1 MRNNFKPKATN
12 VVTCSALVSYMAMQA
27 AFAAGSS
34 PQTTDYTTKIV
45 MQPGLSLTF
54 PVHDG
59 LDSRWQHVGDYEFVA
74 EIVESSDQSYAY
86 KWMMTAPADAEGFRA
101 TEAAD
106 LRSSRRVS
114 LFYPKNQSC
123 TLVGCANAIRVS
135 DATYNDLK
143 RGGPAE
149 FELDGPD
156 SLLVHNQ
163 ETMPVP
169 HMIQLDGEEMV
180 DVKVNG
186 LTLPVRAI
194 RARTD
199 NNWHYWILDNP
210 RFPIMLKGDGPFRWD
225 PPAFAYAGGLPFQ
238 IGDEQNQGGA
248 GGSGNPIAEARD
260 VIKQLEKKGVATT
273 YAIRFAFDS
282 AALTPKS
289 KLVLNELGSYLKK
302 HKDLRLIVE
311 GHTDIIG
318 TMQYNIT
325 LSNKRAGAVKKYLE
339 TACSIAPSRLV
350 AKGYGYTRPV
360 ATNTTSA
367 GRALNR
373 RSVFRKF

>member
-1 MRNNFKPKATN
+1 MQKVKQIAG
-12 VVTCSALVSYMAMQA
+12 SIALVA
-27 AFAAGSS
+27 AFAARAQCALAAGSS
-34 PQTTDYTTKIV
+34 TIDYTTKIV

-59 LDSRWQHVGDYEFVA
+59 LDSRWQHVGDYSFVA
-74 EIVESSDQSYAY
+74 EIVESGDHSYAY
-86 KWMMTAPADAEGFRA
+86 KWIMTPPADAEGFRA
-101 TEAAD
+101 TEGAD
-106 LRSSRRVS
+106 IRFARRIS

-123 TLVGCANAIRVS
+123 TLLGCANAIRVS
-135 DATYNDLK
+135 DATYSDLK
-143 RGGPAE
+143 TGVPAE

-163 ETMPVP
+163 ETIPVP
-169 HMIQLDGEEMV
+169 HMIQPEGEEMV
-180 DVKVNG
+180 DVNVNG
-186 LTLPVRAI
+186 FTLPVRAI
-194 RARTD
+194 KARTD

-225 PPAFAYAGGLPFQ
+225 PPAFAYAGGLPFR
-238 IGDEQNQGGA
+238 IGDEPDGKGT
-248 GGSGNPIAEARD
+248 GDPIAEARD

-289 KLVLNELGSYLKK
+289 KLILNELGSYLKS
-302 HKDLRLIVE
+302 HKDVRLIVE

-318 TMQYNIT
+318 TMQYNIV
-325 LSNKRAGAVKKYLE
+325 LSNKRANSVKKYLQG
-339 TACSIAPSRLV
+339 ACSIAPSRLV
-350 AKGYGYTRPV
+350 AKGYGYTKPV
-360 ATNTTSA
+360 ATNATSL